1 MKKLKHESLLSVND
15 SSGTIYTGGNQ
26 YWFPKEGFL
35 PGGACG
41 ATAASNVLAYIL
53 RSNPALYKIAE
64 AAGLSGLAEP
74 IEKSD
79 LGQQALQ
86 SQERSTPENF
96 APNTKEG
103 YLDFMKKVYKYLY
116 PRFGGLM
123 ADHFQEGM
131 KSLSDEYGLPLEA
144 ECLKVPI
151 NNTKRPSVSDALNFV
166 LSSLDADIPVAF
178 LVLSS
183 GNASNLDTWHW
194 VTILA
199 YNEETKET
207 CILDNG
213 SILWTNLE
221 TWLDTSIMGGAFV
234 RMIYSPE

>member
-1 MKKLKHESLLSVND
+1 MKKLKHETLLQVSD
-15 SSGTIYTGGNQ
+15 SSGTVYTGGNQ
-26 YWFPKEGFL
+26 YWFPKDGYL

-53 RSNPALYKIAE
+53 RSNPALYKIAK

-79 LGQQALQ
+79 
-86 SQERSTPENF
+86 
-96 APNTKEG
+96 NTKEG
-103 YLDFMKKVYKYLY
+103 YLDFMKKVYKHLY

-123 ADHFQEGM
+123 ADHYQEGM
-131 KSLSDEYGLPLEA
+131 KSLAIEYGLPIEA

-151 NNTKRPSVSDALNFV
+151 NNAKRPSVSDALNFV